1 MNFSDVIEKDRP
13 LTSLALNTINK
24 MALSNPRAL
33 FKRGV
38 FKQLV
43 ILGQHQLEL
52 KDKQDEAAK
61 QEREG
66 GGGGGEETL
75 NKEQEKNAEVETETK
90 QENKEREAEGSG
102 SGGEDGDEHRQKIL
116 LGVANVFLTFAND
129 KDFRNALALGGI
141 DASAEDNT
149 TSALDIVL
157 RFLNDPTFSLSL
169 RGSAGMTLMKLC
181 ELCEKGEECLRVVRE
196 QVIQTNTIKTLVL
209 LLLKSGD
216 EEESE
221 REKKGGGED
230 KGEKVGEKKAGFD
243 ESAFTNKAIVLDV
256 LYALSNL
263 DSFESDVDSG

>member
-1 MNFSDVIEKDRP
+1 LNFSDVIEKDRP

-52 KDKQDEAAK
+52 KDKQDEATK

-66 GGGGGEETL
+66 GNGGGEETA
-75 NKEQEKNAEVETETK
+75 NKEQEKNAETETK
-90 QENKEREAEGSG
+90 QENKEREAEG

-196 QVIQTNTIKTLVL
+196 KVIQTNTIKTLVL

-263 DSFESDVDSG
+263 DSFESDVESG